1 MKHFQNQMIKKIEG
15 TKGKVR
21 SKLNIKIYELTDK
34 DILSRLVLQKVDR
47 ANTQIIFLPYIFLSE
62 AESYLFYAGFKQKK
76 ILIYPYFFIPESL
89 NKAAM
94 ERGYDLF
101 RIPDLIQETI
111 LSVDAIVLKVGY
123 NLDSIKFALREV
135 EISAQKKFKRLEEA
149 LSKGV
154 LEGIEKWRKEIKGN
168 ITYEA
173 GRYLETSI
181 KSNTLFFLET
191 APENYRDSKWLQ
203 NNIKMETV
211 EFLKTYS
218 SETGQKTIQLNN
230 SLKSGVNNCKSLPC
244 KMYCCEKYREWN
256 HKCLK
261 KLNCP

>member
-1 MKHFQNQMIKKIEG
+1 
-15 TKGKVR
+15 V
-21 SKLNIKIYELTDK
+21 
-34 DILSRLVLQKVDR
+34 VLQKLDR

-62 AESYLFYAGFKQKK
+62 AQSYRFYAGFKQKK

-89 NKAAM
+89 NRAAM
-94 ERGYDLF
+94 ERRYAFF

-111 LSVDAIVLKVGY
+111 RSIDAIVLKVGY

-135 EISAQKKFKRLEEA
+135 EISAQEKFKKLEEA

-154 LEGIEKWRKEIKGN
+154 FEGIKEWRKEIKGN
-168 ITYEA
+168 VTYEA
-173 GRYLETSI
+173 ARYLEQSI

-203 NNIKMETV
+203 NNTKMETV

-218 SETGQKTIQLNN
+218 LETGQKTIQLNT